1 MMDGLRA
8 LVARMLRG
16 AARRLEAEPAG
27 SINRSPKPYKPSE
40 WSVRAPGFPGNREM
54 PPARK
59 LGPYEAALSA
69 PDILTYIDKESFD
82 RLAER
87 VRQERGEKDKE

>member
-1 MMDGLRA
+1 MTSGLRS

-16 AARRLEAEPAG
+16 AARRLEAEAD
-27 SINRSPKPYKPSE
+27 SSSPQPLKPYKAST
-40 WSVRAPGFPGNREM
+40 WSVSVPGFPGNREL
-54 PPARK
+54 PARK
-59 LGPYEAALSA
+59 LGPYETVLST

-87 VRQERGEKDKE
+87 VRQERREKDKE